1 MSNAEH
7 IRWEELELFALGAM
21 PEDEAA
27 AVRAHLSG
35 CEECAAQLAQARGS
49 AALLA
54 FTAKQEQP
62 AGTVKAEL
70 MARVR
75 ANREAER
82 RNAWPAE
89 LAGASRSEVR
99 RQVPETSGVWWK
111 WVLVPVAVA
120 LAVVSFALSWQNRR
134 ITAELDREHKAA
146 EALIHDRERI
156 EKLVGVLAAPDT
168 VTVKLAG
175 VGYAANSGGLVKFNA
190 KEGIVLYTAELPE
203 LPASKSY
210 QMWLVPANGAPI
222 SAGLIG
228 PGGNAWGNMWTAEV
242 AANTQAKAFAV
253 TVEPVGGMPQPTGP
267 KVLLGAM

>member
-1 MSNAEH
+1 MRGTTGASA
-7 IRWEELELFALGAM
+7 RQCGFAGICG
-21 PEDEAA
+21 ET
-27 AVRAHLSG
+27 RA
-35 CEECAAQLAQARGS
+35 ARGNRESGIDGAS
-49 AALLA
+49 AGQPGSR
-54 FTAKQEQP
+54 TAKR
-62 AGTVKAEL
+62 V
-70 MARVR
+70 AR
-75 ANREAER
+75 EIGR
-82 RNAWPAE
+82 RR
-89 LAGASRSEVR
+89 SRSEVR

-175 VGYAANSGGLVKFNA
+175 VGDAAKSGGLVKFNA
-190 KEGIVLYTAELPE
+190 KAGIVLYTAELPE